1 MKNISSGGFISVHNE
16 YAGDIGVNDT
26 AQEVRKGRKDGI
38 SILAVFTGK
47 DEDVADAVK
56 IAEKIINDSK

>member
-1 MKNISSGGFISVHNE
+1 
-16 YAGDIGVNDT
+16 
-26 AQEVRKGRKDGI
+26 VRKGRKDGI

-56 IAEKIINDSK
+56 IFGHNLACIKSPERFADTVGVLMQNVLNNF